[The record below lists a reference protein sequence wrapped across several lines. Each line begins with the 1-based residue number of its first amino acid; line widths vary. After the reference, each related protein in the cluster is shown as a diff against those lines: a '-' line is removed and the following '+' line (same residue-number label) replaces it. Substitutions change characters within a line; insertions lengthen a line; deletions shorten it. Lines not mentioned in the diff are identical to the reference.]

1 MRLLIDLGNSRVK
14 WARERDGTFEGPFG
28 FSGDAGDRFDS
39 VWQGGV
45 PTEVILCSVADTAT
59 TNALQDQLD
68 TRWGLRAHEVVAQ
81 ARAGVVQSAY
91 PEPATLGAD
100 RWANLLGA
108 RALLGAVDAVIV
120 DAGTAVTVDG
130 LRADGSHIGGAIFAG
145 WATTRRG
152 LAQAAPALALA
163 AQREQPEALPALDTV
178 AAVSGGTW
186 TAFLGAV
193 ERVARGV
200 AANLDDPVYVLT
212 GGDGAALAGALAG
225 EWRHDPLLTMRGLIA
240 ARELA
245 CAG

>member
-14 WARERDGTFEGPFG
+14 WALEHDGTLEGPFG
-28 FSGDAGDRFDS
+28 FSGDAAWEGLE
-39 VWQGGV
+39 
-45 PTEVILCSVADTAT
+45 PTEVILCSVADAAT
-59 TNALQDQLD
+59 TTALQDQLD
-68 TRWGLRAHEVVAQ
+68 ARWGLRAHEVAAQ

-91 PEPATLGAD
+91 ADPATLGAD
-100 RWANLLGA
+100 RWVNLLGA

-145 WATTRRG
+145 WKTMRRG

-163 AQREQPEALPALDTV
+163 TQREQPEALPALDTV

-186 TAFLGAV
+186 TAFVGAV
-193 ERVARGV
+193 ERVSRGV
-200 AANLDDPVYVLT
+200 AATLDDPVYVLT
-212 GGDGAALAGALAG
+212 GGDGAALVQELAG
-225 EWRHDPLLTMRGLIA
+225 EWRHDPLLTMRGLSA

>member
-14 WARERDGTFEGPFG
+14 WALERDGALEGPFG
-28 FSGDAGDRFDS
+28 FSWDAGEGLDS
-39 VWQGGV
+39 AWQGLE
-45 PTEVILCSVADTAT
+45 PTEVILCSVADSAA
-59 TNALQDQLD
+59 TNALQEQLD
-68 TRWGLRAHEVVAQ
+68 ARWGLRGYEVVAQ
-81 ARAGVVQSAY
+81 AHAGVVQSAY

-100 RWANLLGA
+100 RWVNLLGG
-108 RALLGAVDAVIV
+108 RALLGAIDAVIV

-152 LAQAAPALALA
+152 LALAAPALAPA
-163 AQREQPEALPALDTV
+163 TQREQPGALPALDTV

-186 TAFLGAV
+186 TAFVGAV

-200 AANLDDPVYVLT
+200 AADLDDPVYLLT
-212 GGDGAALAGALAG
+212 GGDGVALAGALG
-225 EWRHDPLLTMRGLIA
+225 GDWRHDPLLTMRGLIA